1 MRYLGGLRGD
11 GILKC
16 GGVTVARAAYDFDGF
31 LSKPGQVTSNGEIRL
46 SPDALKAVFGR
57 KNVQLLTDDGR
68 TLNLQFS
75 EKRLR
80 SASDAAHVD
89 VAGDLPVASGWRH

>member
-11 GILKC
+11 GILTC
-16 GGVTVARAAYDFDGF
+16 AGETIARAAYDFDGF
-31 LSKPGQVTSNGEIRL
+31 LSKPGQVTSNGEIRM
-46 SPDALKAVFGR
+46 SPEALKAVFGR